1 MGIIYICKFLDLC
14 PGSVGIK
21 NSSPATPAR
30 RSKSTWH
37 YRIRVSVE
45 RAALELRVFITS
57 MSMDNIVIWWVA
69 GLRMRLKMSQTYIR
83 GFGTTQ
89 ISCAMNSP
97 FVPKSVCMWK
107 WLRCYFLT
115 KKDATFSRTHVFHR
129 CVLSVVMSRLISFF
143 TVDKKTA
150 ALSPKMYT
158 VNSVGF

>member
-14 PGSVGIK
+14 LGSVGIK

-30 RSKSTWH
+30 YSKSTLH
-37 YRIRVSVE
+37 YRIRVSVG
-45 RAALELRVFITS
+45 RVVLVLRVFINS
-57 MSMDNIVIWWVA
+57 MSMDNTVIWWVA
-69 GLRMRLKMSQTYIR
+69 GLRMRLRMSQTCIR

-97 FVPKSVCMWK
+97 FVSTSVCMWK

-115 KKDATFSRTHVFHR
+115 KKDATFSWTNVFHC
-129 CVLSVVMSRLISFF
+129 CVLSAVMSRLISFF

-150 ALSPKMYT
+150 AWSPKMYT
-158 VNSVGF
+158 VNSEGF